1 MKIDCL
7 HWITSI
13 VPVLLKAPHHPFFP
27 PLLNVCNCRSRGIF
41 CKYNGRKYN
50 VCKGQIS
57 WANAHSLEADLVKR
71 PDAYHFLCTIKN
83 LVMWKKAV
91 CYSLSQGLTDLCSP
105 VSQYITNPIKLGLM
119 KRTCKNS
126 QNWEFQADN
135 WISSYPKTW
144 SQYRSSW
151 VWWEGIS
158 SCSRELQHPPP
169 FVSLILLDAI
179 VRWRRALTVNSWSTT
194 TTKSKT

>member
-27 PLLNVCNCRSRGIF
+27 PLLNICNCRSRGIF

-71 PDAYHFLCTIKN
+71 PDAYHFLCTIKD
-83 LVMWKKAV
+83 LAMWEKAL
-91 CYSLSQGLTDLCSP
+91 CYSLSRGLTDLCSP

-119 KRTCKNS
+119 KQTCKTHNIES
-126 QNWEFQADN
+126 FRLITGYHLTPRPEASTGVAESGGRVSVLAPENCS
-135 WISSYPKTW
+135 IRRLL
-144 SQYRSSW
+144 YRW
-151 VWWEGIS
+151 FCWM
-158 SCSRELQHPPP
+158 P
-169 FVSLILLDAI
+169 
-179 VRWRRALTVNSWSTT
+179 
-194 TTKSKT
+194 